1 VTPSG
6 TTPERTPDASPEDI
20 ADPARLAAQVAE
32 LADLE
37 QLRQLKARYFRAV
50 DTKDWDL
57 LAQVLAPD
65 AVLEVAGG
73 RREGRDEIL
82 SVMSTRLAPLVTVHH
97 GHMPELEL
105 TGPHTATGVWAMD
118 DLLVGPVE
126 PGGPSLR
133 RQGYGHYHERYVRLD
148 GGWRIAHL
156 RLVRI
161 EVPDA

>member
-1 VTPSG
+1 V
-6 TTPERTPDASPEDI
+6 
-20 ADPARLAAQVAE
+20 AA
-32 LADLE
+32 LWDLE

-73 RREGRDEIL
+73 RREGRDEIV

-97 GHMPELEL
+97 GHMPELTL
-105 TGPHTATGVWAMD
+105 TGPDSATGVWAMD
-118 DLLVGPVE
+118 DLLVGPIE

-133 RQGYGHYHERYVRLD
+133 RQGYGHYHERYERRD
-148 GGWRIAHL
+148 GEWRIVHL

-161 EVPDA
+161 EVPDP

>member
-1 VTPSG
+1 MNPSG
-6 TTPERTPDASPEDI
+6 SAPDDTPDRAGH
-20 ADPARLAAQVAE
+20 AAQVAA
-32 LADLE
+32 LWDLE

-97 GHMPELEL
+97 GHMPELTL
-105 TGPHTATGVWAMD
+105 TGPDSATGVWAMD
-118 DLLVGPVE
+118 DLLVGPIE

-133 RQGYGHYHERYVRLD
+133 RQGYGHYHERYERRD
-148 GGWRIAHL
+148 GEWRIVHL

-161 EVPDA
+161 EVPDP